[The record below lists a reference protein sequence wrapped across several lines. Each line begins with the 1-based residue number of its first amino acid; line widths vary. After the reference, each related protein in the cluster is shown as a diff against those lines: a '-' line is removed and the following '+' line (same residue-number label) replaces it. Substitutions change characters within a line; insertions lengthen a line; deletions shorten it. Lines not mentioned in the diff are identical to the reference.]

1 MKSMKKHSKLE
12 AEIAIEPAD
21 VIEMTMTELSTR
33 RAEAMEAIESGKFIQ
48 IVKHK
53 KPIGMLVPF

>member
-1 MKSMKKHSKLE
+1 MSSTKKQPKSEKIPESVG
-12 AEIAIEPAD
+12 

-33 RAEAMEAIESGKFIQ
+33 RAEAMEAIQSGTYIQ